1 MWWWVLLLAAAS
13 AALVWGV
20 LRSRNLQIWILPW
33 LVGKLRPRA
42 KASADEDVHVY
53 FCFVDHY
60 EPYEGGQDAQ
70 DARARVARWLE
81 EYPEL
86 AKAHTDSLGRHPQHS
101 FFYPEEE
108 YDPELLD
115 LLARFPEQDIG
126 DVEVHL
132 HHDRDNA
139 GNLLRLL
146 REFKTT
152 LFEKHGFLR
161 KDPATGEI
169 LFAFVH
175 GNWALDNS
183 AADGRYCGVDNE
195 LEVLLAAGCRVD
207 MTMPSAPSETQAKI
221 INAIYAARS
230 YPGRRKSYDR
240 GRLLRVGDA
249 LQPGELLM
257 VQGPLTLDWGSR
269 KFGLLPRVES
279 AEISFDAPPKPERVR
294 LWLDCGIC
302 LPGAENHLFI
312 KVHTHGAQK
321 SAMRMLF
328 DQGGFTRLWSAL
340 EQEIKNRRGYQLHY
354 VTAWQLVGKIH
365 ELMRAGSLEE
375 QAG

>member
-1 MWWWVLLLAAAS
+1 MWWWVLLLAVAS
-13 AALVWGV
+13 ATLVWGV

-42 KASADEDVHVY
+42 KASADADIHVY

-60 EPYEGGQDAQ
+60 EPYEGGKDAQ
-70 DARARVARWLE
+70 DARARVTRWLE
-81 EYPEL
+81 EYPGL

-108 YDPELLD
+108 YDAEVLD
-115 LLARFPEQDIG
+115 LLARFREQDLG

-132 HHDRDNA
+132 HHDRDSA

-146 REFKTT
+146 TEFKTT

-161 KDPATGEI
+161 RDPATGEI

-183 AADGRYCGVDNE
+183 AANGKDCGVDNE
-195 LEVLLAAGCRVD
+195 LDVLLEAGCCAD

-221 INAIYAARS
+221 INSIYAARGR
-230 YPGRRKSYDR
+230 PGQRKSYDR
-240 GRLLRVGDA
+240 GRLLRVGDT

-257 VQGPLTLDWGSR
+257 VQGPLTLDWGNR
-269 KFGLLPRVES
+269 KFGLLPKIES
-279 AEISFDAPPKPERVR
+279 AEVSLDAPPRPERVR

-328 DQGGFTRLWSAL
+328 DQGGFARLWNAL
-340 EQEIKNRRGYQLHY
+340 EQEVKNRQGYQLHY
-354 VTAWQLVGKIH
+354 VTAWQLVSKIH
-365 ELMRAGSLEE
+365 QLMRGGSVEE